1 MYTGSNTH
9 LPSKATLGKMFQLV
23 FIKFRLVKHNILAL
37 NENTIIAHN
46 KFAFQKMPLKDE

>member
-1 MYTGSNTH
+1 
-9 LPSKATLGKMFQLV
+9 
-23 FIKFRLVKHNILAL
+23 LVKHNILAL